1 MADATLSHNAPVAAV
16 HGHEG
21 EFEAPLFGA
30 YSKKVGMWLF
40 LASDSL
46 TFGALLF
53 AFCYNRIYTA
63 WPTPF
68 GKDSIINATVMTGCL
83 LSSSLTMVLGVFAA
97 QRGDR
102 AWTRN
107 WLLATMAFGTAFI
120 VLHGMEWSK
129 LIGEGLALPGFFTLL
144 GVSQPS
150 GAGELADVSKN
161 VPQFTQAFFG
171 LTAMHM
177 LHVTIGVI
185 YLGVV
190 ALRRW
195 FLPILG
201 VIWIGAALL
210 IPAGNVFHYP
220 IHVLGIGLLIAAI
233 ILFLKPKDYDA
244 HGVDVHLPLGLF
256 DVDESYVRKRA
267 ERAISSPAR
276 NAGDPRGSPG
286 SFARQK
292 ASRTG

>member
-1 MADATLSHNAPVAAV
+1 MANAALEHGAV
-16 HGHEG
+16 QHGLPG
-21 EFEAPLFGA
+21 AYEAPLFGA

-53 AFCYNRIYTA
+53 AFSYNRIYTP
-63 WPTPF
+63 WPMPF
-68 GKDSIINATVMTGCL
+68 HAQSIANATIMTACL
-83 LSSSLTMVLGVFAA
+83 LSSSLTMVMAVFAA

-129 LIGEGLALPGFFTLL
+129 LIGEGLTIPGFP
-144 GVSQPS
+144 QPA
-150 GAGELADVSKN
+150 GATAGELADVSKN
-161 VPQFTQAFFG
+161 VPQFPATFFG

-190 ALRRW
+190 AFRKW
-195 FLPILG
+195 FLPVLG
-201 VIWIGAALL
+201 VLWIAGYFL
-210 IPAGNVFHYP
+210 IPSDNVFHYG
-220 IHVLGIGLLIAAI
+220 IHALGLGLLVSAV

-244 HGVDVHLPLGLF
+244 HDVEVSGLYWHFVDLVWMFIFPLVYLM
-256 DVDESYVRKRA
+256 STR
-267 ERAISSPAR
+267 I
-276 NAGDPRGSPG
+276 N
-286 SFARQK
+286 
-292 ASRTG
+292 

>member
-1 MADATLSHNAPVAAV
+1 MPVSHSAP
-16 HGHEG
+16 G

-53 AFCYNRIYTA
+53 AFSYNRIYTNP

-68 GKDSIINATVMTGCL
+68 HSQSIANATVMTACL
-83 LSSSLTMVLGVFAA
+83 LSSSLTMVLGVMAA

-102 AWTRN
+102 SWTRN
-107 WLLATMAFGTAFI
+107 WLLATMVFGTAFI

-129 LIGEGLALPGFFTLL
+129 LIGEGLTIPGFPVPK
-144 GVSQPS
+144 GSAS
-150 GAGELADVSKN
+150 GELMEVSKN
-161 VPQFTQAFFG
+161 VPQFPATFFG

-190 ALRRW
+190 ALRKL

-201 VIWIGAALL
+201 ALWLAGFLL
-210 IPAGNVFHYP
+210 IPSDNVFHYG
-220 IHVLGIGLLIAAI
+220 IHALLIGLILAAI

-244 HGVDVHLPLGLF
+244 HDVEVSGLYWHFVDLVWMFIFPLVYLM
-256 DVDESYVRKRA
+256 STK
-267 ERAISSPAR
+267 IS
-276 NAGDPRGSPG
+276 
-286 SFARQK
+286 
-292 ASRTG
+292 

>member
-1 MADATLSHNAPVAAV
+1 MADATLDHSPAAV
-16 HGHEG
+16 HGHAG

-53 AFCYNRIYTA
+53 AFSYNRIYTA

-68 GKDSIINATVMTGCL
+68 GKDSIINATIMTACL
-83 LSSSLTMVLGVFAA
+83 LSSSLTMVMAVFAA
-97 QRGDR
+97 QRSDR
-102 AWTRN
+102 TWTRN

-120 VLHGMEWSK
+120 VLHGMEWTK
-129 LIGEGLALPGFFTLL
+129 LIHEGLTLPGFPK
-144 GVSQPS
+144 QAEQ
-150 GAGELADVSKN
+150 GAGEFAKISTG
-161 VPQFTQAFFG
+161 VPQFAATFFG

-190 ALRRW
+190 ALRKW

-201 VIWIGAALL
+201 VLWLAGVFL
-210 IPAGNVFHYP
+210 IPADNVFHYG
-220 IHVLGIGLLIAAI
+220 IHALAIGLIVASVI
-233 ILFLKPKDYDA
+233 IFLKPKDYDA
-244 HGVDVHLPLGLF
+244 HDVEVSGLYWHFVDLVWMFIFPLVYLMSTK
-256 DVDESYVRKRA
+256 V
-267 ERAISSPAR
+267 
-276 NAGDPRGSPG
+276 
-286 SFARQK
+286 
-292 ASRTG
+292 

>member
-1 MADATLSHNAPVAAV
+1 MADATLQHNVVAG
-16 HGHEG
+16 HGVAG
-21 EFEAPLFGA
+21 EYEAPLFGA

-53 AFCYNRIYTA
+53 AFSYNRIYTA

-68 GKDSIINATVMTGCL
+68 GKESIINATVMTACL

-97 QRGDR
+97 RRGDR

-120 VLHGMEWSK
+120 VLHAMEWTH
-129 LIGEGLALPGFFTLL
+129 LIHEGLSLPGF
-144 GVSQPS
+144 PKP
-150 GAGELADVSKN
+150 AGQLDTEYAKISTG
-161 VPQFTQAFFG
+161 VPQFAATFFG

-190 ALRRW
+190 ALRKW

-201 VIWIGAALL
+201 VLWLAGFFL
-210 IPAGNVFHYP
+210 IPSDNVFHYGV
-220 IHVLGIGLLIAAI
+220 HALLIGLIVASI
-233 ILFLKPKDYDA
+233 IVFLKPKDYDA
-244 HGVDVHLPLGLF
+244 QDVEVSGLYWHFVDLVWMFIFPLVYLMSTK
-256 DVDESYVRKRA
+256 V
-267 ERAISSPAR
+267 
-276 NAGDPRGSPG
+276 
-286 SFARQK
+286 
-292 ASRTG
+292 

>member
-1 MADATLSHNAPVAAV
+1 MADATLQHNAAAG
-16 HGHEG
+16 HGLAG
-21 EFEAPLFGA
+21 EYEAPLLGA

-53 AFCYNRIYTA
+53 AFSYNRIYTVP

-68 GKDSIINATVMTGCL
+68 HVASITNATIMTACL
-83 LSSSLTMVLGVFAA
+83 LSSSLTMVMAVFAA
-97 QRGDR
+97 QKHDR

-107 WLLATMAFGTAFI
+107 WLLATMIFGTAFI
-120 VLHGMEWSK
+120 VLHGMEWTK
-129 LIGEGLALPGFFTLL
+129 LIDEGLYLPGFMSVL
-144 GVSQPS
+144 GVPASHAS
-150 GAGELADVSKN
+150 GEYADISKN
-161 VPQFTQAFFG
+161 IPQFTQAFFG

-190 ALRRW
+190 AFRKW
-195 FLPILG
+195 FLPVLG
-201 VIWIGAALL
+201 VIWIAAAFL

-220 IHVLGIGLLIAAI
+220 VHVLGIALVICAI

-244 HGVDVHLPLGLF
+244 EDVEVSGLYWHFVDLVWMFIFPLVYLMSTK
-256 DVDESYVRKRA
+256 V
-267 ERAISSPAR
+267 
-276 NAGDPRGSPG
+276 
-286 SFARQK
+286 
-292 ASRTG
+292 

>member
-1 MADATLSHNAPVAAV
+1 MADATLSHNAPVAVA
-16 HGHEG
+16 HGDAG

-83 LSSSLTMVLGVFAA
+83 LSSSLTMVLGVLAA
-97 QRGDR
+97 KKGDR
-102 AWTRN
+102 SATRN

-120 VLHGMEWSK
+120 VLHGLEWTK
-129 LIGEGLALPGFFTLL
+129 LIQEGLTVPGFPKPR
-144 GVSQPS
+144 VEH
-150 GAGELADVSKN
+150 AGGFATISTG
-161 VPQFTQAFFG
+161 VPQFAATFFG

-190 ALRRW
+190 ALRKW

-201 VIWIGAALL
+201 VIWLAGYLL
-210 IPAGNVFHYP
+210 IPTDNVFHYG
-220 IHVLGIGLLIAAI
+220 IHALLIGLIVSAV
-233 ILFLKPKDYDA
+233 ILFLKPKDYDSDDVEVSGLYW
-244 HGVDVHLPLGLF
+244 HFVDLVWMFIFPLVYLLSTR
-256 DVDESYVRKRA
+256 V
-267 ERAISSPAR
+267 
-276 NAGDPRGSPG
+276 
-286 SFARQK
+286 
-292 ASRTG
+292 